1 MHSTQQLPEA
11 EVLRVDLAVI
21 GSGPGGYEAALRGA
35 KAGMKVCIIEK
46 AALGGVCINWG
57 CIPTKALL
65 KSAELFESLKN
76 PGTFGFSVKE
86 VSIDLAEAIKRS
98 RNVALKMSKGVAFML
113 RRSEVEVLQGEARF
127 SSPNDLDVYRE
138 GTRVARVHARH
149 IIIASGSRPRL
160 FPGLEPDGNHII
172 TSREALAMKS
182 LPGSMIVV
190 GGGAIGVELAW
201 FYAMAGTAVTL
212 VEMMPRLL
220 PLEDEE
226 ISAVLLRSF
235 QKAGITV
242 AVGAKLEGVK
252 ATGEGVTALL
262 TVDGR
267 EPQPLSADYLLV
279 AIGVTGNCADLGL
292 EHAGVE
298 SARGFV
304 VTDPLCRTAA
314 GHIFAIGDVRGGM
327 LLAHKASAEAAIA
340 ISAIKG
346 GTPEPL
352 EDSMIPRCVYAEPS
366 VASIGLSEKQAEE
379 RGYSVKVGRSMFAA
393 SGKANAYGNLEGLVK
408 LVFNAADD
416 RLLGAHLIGHGA
428 VELIGELTLARR
440 LEVTAGLLAGTVHA
454 HPTLSET
461 IREAAESVLQE

>member
-76 PGTFGFSVKE
+76 PGTFGLSVKE
-86 VSIDLAEAIKRS
+86 ASIDLAEAIKRS
-98 RNVALKMSKGVAFML
+98 RNVALKMSKGVAYML

-138 GTRVARVHARH
+138 GTRVRSVSARH
-149 IIIASGSRPRL
+149 IIIASGSQPRL
-160 FPGLEPDGNHII
+160 FPGLEPDGNRII

-242 AVGAKLEGVK
+242 ATGAKLEGVK
-252 ATGEGVTALL
+252 ATGEGVSALL
-262 TVDGR
+262 TVDGQ

-304 VTDPLCRTAA
+304 VTDQLCRTSAA
-314 GHIFAIGDVRGGM
+314 HIFAIGDVRGGM

-340 ISAIKG
+340 IEVMKG
-346 GTPEPL
+346 GAPEPL

-366 VASIGLSEKQAEE
+366 VASIGLGEKQAEE
-379 RGYSVKVGRSMFAA
+379 RGYRVKVGRSMFAA

-440 LEVTAGLLAGTVHA
+440 LEVTAGLLSGTVHA

-461 IREAAESVLQE
+461 IREAAESVLEE

>member
-76 PGTFGFSVKE
+76 SGTFGFSVKE

-440 LEVTAGLLAGTVHA
+440 LEITAGLLAGTVHA